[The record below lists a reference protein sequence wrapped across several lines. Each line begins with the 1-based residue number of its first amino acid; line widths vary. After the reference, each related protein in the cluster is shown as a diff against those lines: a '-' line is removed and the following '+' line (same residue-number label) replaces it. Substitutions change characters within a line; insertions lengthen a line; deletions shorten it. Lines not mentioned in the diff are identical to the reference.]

1 MVGKAFPCYHKS
13 WSSFCKFFYRRDLQR
28 LVIYSFIYEEMQN
41 EKKNSVDGDG
51 RVCAYGNVHT
61 LLLVI

>member
-1 MVGKAFPCYHKS
+1 
-13 WSSFCKFFYRRDLQR
+13 
-28 LVIYSFIYEEMQN
+28 MQN

-61 LLLVI
+61 LLLVILSLIISAIKNAMYCDGIVLSMPFFFLGRSQPFK